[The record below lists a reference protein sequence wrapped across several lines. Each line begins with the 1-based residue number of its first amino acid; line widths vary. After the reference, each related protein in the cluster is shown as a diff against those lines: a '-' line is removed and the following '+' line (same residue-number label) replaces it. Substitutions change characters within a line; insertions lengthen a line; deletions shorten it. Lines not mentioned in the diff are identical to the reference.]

1 MAGLPLLPGFG
12 EPLRYSAVDA
22 AAAVGIPLV
31 QARQY
36 WRALGYPATGDTA
49 VAFGASDVQ
58 LLRTISGY
66 VSENVLTEADTLRL
80 TRVLTRAIAHL
91 AHLQV
96 EILASQ
102 RARARAGGIDVVEQM
117 MHRMP
122 EVQRVLGQ
130 IWVRQ
135 LSGGEP
141 TRIVGRFEFRSTQV
155 IFESGGSVVKTL
167 GDEVLFTAH
176 DAAAVADIATRLIA
190 QFAAHPDFRL
200 TTLPDTEIRGVGTV
214 APVVVDRR

>member
-1 MAGLPLLPGFG
+1 M
-12 EPLRYSAVDA
+12 
-22 AAAVGIPLV
+22 
-31 QARQY
+31 
-36 WRALGYPATGDTA
+36 
-49 VAFGASDVQ
+49 
-58 LLRTISGY
+58 
-66 VSENVLTEADTLRL
+66 
-80 TRVLTRAIAHL
+80 
-91 AHLQV
+91 
-96 EILASQ
+96 
-102 RARARAGGIDVVEQM
+102 
-117 MHRMP
+117 
-122 EVQRVLGQ
+122 LGQ

-135 LSGGEP
+135 LSGGEL